1 MKSLF
6 LKFQIH
12 TKDNPIK
19 NYYLLLAFVICF
31 AQLQAKRDHSSL
43 IETKQFSSSKD
54 LARTKKKKE
63 QEIKRLKS
71 EINSLIIAKAD
82 TRNSIKKINRKI
94 EIRLTLI
101 DQYKQSLNI
110 INRQIDNKKQ
120 IIKSTE
126 TKIEE
131 IKRELRLL
139 IVGGYKEKII
149 NSTSLAFIAK
159 PQEFAQQNLKSA
171 WIGYIDKKSSELF
184 NQLEVSKKM
193 AFNQAIDLN
202 YLAKEKKTEITDF
215 EGQKENLVQDQR
227 EKTEIIQ
234 NIDQKQ
240 NSLEHKLKKS
250 EQESQ
255 KLNDEIKNAIQ
266 KEFELARKKAN
277 TNPKF
282 KTDKGNKA
290 PKKEKEEPI
299 DELSELNQT
308 PESLKLS
315 KIFANNQTYL
325 PWPVERGYIQEHFG
339 RHEHPEYKNVIINN
353 NGTKFNTPNG
363 SQVRAIF
370 EGEVRYVLPMPNGAK
385 FILLKHGQYF
395 TVYSNLETVIVKPG
409 QNIKSKQVIGSV
421 GRGSNSNASNV
432 ELQIWEGCCKK
443 LNPEK
448 WILKR

>member
-19 NYYLLLAFVICF
+19 KYYLLLGFVICF
-31 AQLQAKRDHSSL
+31 AQLQAKRHHSSL

-71 EINSLIIAKAD
+71 EINSLSIAKAD

-94 EIRLTLI
+94 EIRLALI
-101 DQYKQSLNI
+101 DEYKQSLNI
-110 INRQIDNKKQ
+110 INRQIGNTEQ
-120 IIKSTE
+120 TIKSTE
-126 TKIEE
+126 TKIED

-149 NSTSLAFIAK
+149 NSSSLAFIAK

-193 AFNQAIDLN
+193 AHHQAKDLN
-202 YLAKEKKTEITDF
+202 ALANEKKAEINDF
-215 EGQKENLVQDQR
+215 EVQKENLVQDQNQ
-227 EKTEIIQ
+227 KTEIIQ
-234 NIDQKQ
+234 HIDQQ
-240 NSLEHKLKKS
+240 QTNLENKLKKS

-255 KLNDEIKNAIQ
+255 KLDDEIKNAIQ
-266 KEFELARKKAN
+266 KEFELARKKAKSV
-277 TNPKF
+277 TKS
-282 KTDKGNKA
+282 KTVKGRKA
-290 PKKEKEEPI
+290 LEKEKEEPV
-299 DELSELNQT
+299 DQLSELNQT

-315 KIFANNQTYL
+315 RFFSNNKTYL

-339 RHEHPEYKNVIINN
+339 RHEHPEYKSVIINN
-353 NGTKFNTPNG
+353 NGTKFNTPDG

-385 FILLKHGQYF
+385 FVLLKHGQYF
-395 TVYSNLETVIVKPG
+395 TVYSNLETVIVKAG

-421 GRGSNSNASNV
+421 GRGSNSDASYV